1 MKTNSAKG
9 TAAMSTTT
17 RDGYAEITAKVVEAL
32 ERGVVPW
39 QRPWRHVTG
48 AGIGSANLRSK
59 RPYRGINVLLLAIAE
74 AAAGYERPWWVTF
87 KQAKELGGSVRRGEK
102 GTAIYFYKPIVVEDE
117 AGKTKTIPLLR
128 SFTVFNVDQCDG
140 LESKVPAPAE
150 SEPTRVERI
159 ETAERIVAA
168 YLANG
173 GPRYAETP
181 SDRAFYNVGS
191 DSVTVPAVDQFANG
205 ETFYSTV
212 FHELAHSTG
221 HKSRLDREELGA
233 GSFGSKPYAREE
245 LVAELG
251 ASFLRGEAGINGE
264 TELDQSAAYIRS
276 WLSALANDPK
286 LVVWA
291 AGRAQKAAD
300 MILGRKPE
308 AVVES

>member
-1 MKTNSAKG
+1 
-9 TAAMSTTT
+9 MSTMTK
-17 RDGYAEITAKVVEAL
+17 DGYAEITAKVVEAL

-74 AAAGYERPWWVTF
+74 AANGYERPWWVTF

-102 GTAIYFYKPIVVEDE
+102 GTSIYFFKPIVVEDE
-117 AGKTKTIPLLR
+117 ETGKKKTIPLLR

-140 LESKVPAPAE
+140 LEAKVPAPVE
-150 SEPTRVERI
+150 TETTRVERI
-159 ETAERIVAA
+159 DQAERIVAGF
-168 YLANG
+168 LAAG
-173 GPRYAETP
+173 GPSYSERP
-181 SDRAFYNVGS
+181 SDRAYYSPGADAV
-191 DSVTVPAVDQFANG
+191 VVPERDQFVNG

-221 HKSRLDREELGA
+221 HKSRLDREELG

-264 TELDQSAAYIRS
+264 AELDQSAAYIAS
-276 WLSALANDPK
+276 WLKSLADDPK

-300 MILGRKPE
+300 LILGRKVE
-308 AVVES
+308 AAEG